1 MAALRQADIL
11 FANKTEASRI
21 LGEQIAADVAS
32 TGLGRRRSLPLAAR
46 GRGAV
51 HSTGGAVCRQR
62 GGIFCSQASLMLP
75 DNFIKGST
83 GAGDAFTAGFLS
95 GVHDDRTAV
104 ECLLRGEYV
113 AAASLTH
120 LTPSLG
126 VPPLDEC
133 LTLAQQFGFQES
145 CSFEQSRLR

>member
-46 GRGAV
+46 GAV
-51 HSTGGAVCRQR
+51 HSTGEAVCRER
-62 GGIFCSQASLMLP
+62 GGILCSQASLKLP

-83 GAGDAFTAGFLS
+83 GSGDAFTAGFLS

-120 LTPSLG
+120 GTPSLG
-126 VPPLDEC
+126 VSPLDEC

-145 CSFEQSRLR
+145 

>member
-32 TGLGRRRSLPLAAR
+32 TGLRAEKIAALGCP

-51 HSTGGAVCRQR
+51 HSTGGAVCRER
-62 GGIFCSQASLMLP
+62 GGILCSQASLMLP

-95 GVHDDRTAV
+95 GVHDDSTAV

-126 VPPLDEC
+126 VSPLDE
-133 LTLAQQFGFQES
+133 
-145 CSFEQSRLR
+145 